1 MATMRGTAGRFE
13 PGEAELRRAVVET
26 AVEMS
31 RCGLS
36 PGRSG
41 NVSARLGAGLLITPS
56 AKAYATLS
64 PADVVHVMADGSVAK
79 GQGVPSSEWAMH
91 LAVYRTRADAGA
103 VVHAHS
109 THATALAC
117 AHKPIPAF
125 HYMVLVA
132 GGPDIPVAPYATP
145 GSEEL
150 AQAVGKAFLDRRA
163 CLMANHGQIACG
175 ATLAAALELAQ
186 EVETLAEQ
194 YCKTLAVGGP
204 TLLTAEHI
212 PALVECFRTYG
223 QRGKGQGQ
231 YQDQDS

>member
-13 PGEAELRRAVVET
+13 PGEAELRRAVVDT
-26 AVEMS
+26 ALEMS

-41 NVSARLGAGLLITPS
+41 NVSARLGAGMLITPS
-56 AKAYATLS
+56 AKAYGTLS
-64 PADVVHVMADGSVAK
+64 PADVVHVMEDGSVAK

-91 LAVYRTRADAGA
+91 LAIYRTRADAGA
-103 VVHAHS
+103 VVHTHS

-125 HYMVLVA
+125 HYMVLVS

-145 GSEEL
+145 GTEAL
-150 AQAVGKAFLDRRA
+150 AKIVAAALMERRA

-175 ATLAAALELAQ
+175 GTLASALELAQ
-186 EVETLAEQ
+186 DVETLAEQ

-204 TLLTAEHI
+204 KLLTAEHI
-212 PALVECFRTYG
+212 PALVECFKTYG
-223 QRGKGQGQ
+223 QRGK
-231 YQDQDS
+231 D